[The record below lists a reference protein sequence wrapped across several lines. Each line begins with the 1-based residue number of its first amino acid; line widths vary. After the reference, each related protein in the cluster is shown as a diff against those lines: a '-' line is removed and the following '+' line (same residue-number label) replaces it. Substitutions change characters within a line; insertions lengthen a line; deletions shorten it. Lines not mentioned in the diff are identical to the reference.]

1 MRGFAI
7 ESAFWRLLCIFL
19 LVAVVYFSWKPSPSI
34 VQAAWVPRKIG
45 LWLDEHDFAKNLI
58 GYGAL
63 AFTIFMAWARTGAKP
78 QEQGRRSVFLS
89 IRERNLVIGFCSTVV
104 VLELGQFA
112 MRNRVCDWRDI
123 IAGWSGGFLAWFL
136 FRVVR
141 RRKSVMMARA

>member
-1 MRGFAI
+1 M
-7 ESAFWRLLCIFL
+7 FWRLLCVIL

-34 VQAAWVPRKIG
+34 VQVAWVPRKIG

-63 AFTIFMAWARTGAKP
+63 AFTIFMAWAKT
-78 QEQGRRSVFLS
+78 QEQHRPSAFLS
-89 IRERNLVIGFCSTVV
+89 TRERNLVIGFCSTVV
-104 VLELGQFA
+104 VLELGQLG

-123 IAGWSGGFLAWFL
+123 IAGWSGGFLGWFL

-141 RRKSVMMARA
+141 RQKLVILARA